1 MHLQPPLPE
10 RLLVDAF
17 DLAGAGLAIVDA
29 AGVMQRVNL
38 AFATAL
44 GYSPAELAGRPFT
57 DFFVEAARASALK
70 VFEAALANGVAS
82 PSHWTLRRGDGS
94 GMEALIAAQALGVD
108 SGRYAICSV
117 VDVSGLAGVEQR
129 LSATLAEQKALLD
142 NALVGILFTHA
153 GSIVRLN
160 ARCAEMFGYRTDELI
175 GRPANMLYPSAA
187 SHAAVARAAEPVLA
201 SGKPYHAE
209 HEARRRD
216 GSLFW
221 IEVDAKPVNAAG
233 EAFQT
238 IWTIRDITDRRR
250 TEAAL
255 ASANR
260 EQQAILDN
268 ASVGVV
274 FMREQHV
281 MRCNRR
287 MAELFGYLPEE
298 LVGQPGSIFY
308 AGDES
313 YALMGRL
320 AGPTLALGRPYQTEF
335 EFQRRDGSPLWCRV
349 SAQAVNPEAPGEGTV
364 WIIDDVTEE
373 RRAAES
379 LHSTLAELEL
389 ILANATVGIVFLRG
403 GIVERCNRR
412 HAEILGY
419 EQAELLGERGGR
431 GFESEAEYERFRGA
445 VLPVMLDGR
454 QIETEVRWRRKRG
467 ERIWVRLS
475 GRLVTPG
482 DPDGGSIWITQDV
495 TAQREAQAA
504 LVRARAE
511 LEQRVHERTADI
523 ESKNVALESEI
534 SERRLAELRLR
545 DHNERLTYH
554 RNRLLELAQ
563 LDKADFDKALD
574 RILGVA
580 VDTLAID
587 RASFWRVTRDGNRI
601 VCEKQYFA
609 ERGPMFSSAGALA
622 LDAEDH
628 PAYFE
633 AMRAKEVIVAP
644 DAIAHPATA
653 SLAESYLVPSGVVST
668 VDIPVWLDGRVV
680 GLVCLEAL
688 RTRRTWQAE
697 DVDFASGVAVM
708 VALALEASQRRN
720 AEEQLRHLAHHDTLT
735 GLPNRH
741 LLQDRLK
748 QALAFAG
755 RNRAKVA
762 VMFLDLDRFKTI
774 NDSLGHI
781 VGDQLLGQVAERLTG
796 ALRAGD
802 TVCRLGG
809 DEFVIV
815 LSNLKL
821 ASDAGTV
828 AGHLLE
834 RIAPPFA
841 IDGRELYVSGSIGIS
856 IYPDDADGPE
866 ALMRNAD
873 TAMYHV
879 KESGR
884 NGFQFFAAT
893 MNAAANRRLAVET
906 ELRAALRRNELEL
919 FYQPIVELETRS
931 VRALEALVRWRHPQ
945 RGLLPPGAFVSIAE
959 ETGLIHQI
967 GHWALGEACA
977 QARLWQD
984 AGYPAVPISVN
995 LSARQF
1001 RERDFSDS
1009 VRAILQRTGLAPS
1022 LLEIEVTEHTLIEQI
1037 DNASGALDALAALGV
1052 QIAIDDFGV
1061 GYSSLSYLKRFAI
1074 DRVKI
1079 DRSFVRNIP
1088 ADADGAAITAAIISM
1103 SKSLKLRVVAEGVE
1117 NEQQLEFLAA
1127 HGCDEVQGYL
1137 FCRPAPAS
1145 EAARLFGAH
1154 GVLGPA

>member
-17 DLAGAGLAIVDA
+17 DLAGTGLAIVDA
-29 AGVMQRVNL
+29 TGTLLRVNR
-38 AFATAL
+38 AFAAAL
-44 GYSPAELAGRPFT
+44 GYLPEELAARPFT
-57 DFFVEAARASALK
+57 DFFVEAARPSARK
-70 VFEAALANGVAS
+70 VFEAALADGVAA
-82 PSHWTLRRGDGS
+82 PGHWTLRRSDGS
-94 GMEALIAAQALGVD
+94 AMEALISVQTLGAD
-108 SGRYAICSV
+108 AGQCAICAV
-117 VDVSGLAGVEQR
+117 VDVSGVAGVEQR

-153 GSIVRLN
+153 GTIVRLN
-160 ARCAEMFGYRTDELI
+160 ARCAEMFGYRPEELI
-175 GRPANMLYPSAA
+175 GRPASMLYPSVA

-201 SGKPYHAE
+201 SGQPYHAE

-216 GSLFW
+216 GALFW

-238 IWTIRDITDRRR
+238 IWTVRDITDRKR
-250 TEAAL
+250 TEEAL
-255 ASANR
+255 AAANR

-274 FMREQHV
+274 FMREQRV

-287 MAELFGYLPEE
+287 MAELFGYAPEE
-298 LVGQPGSIFY
+298 LAGQPGSVFY
-308 AGDES
+308 PSAES

-320 AGPTLALGRPYQTEF
+320 AGPTLALGRPYQAEF
-335 EFQRRDGSPLWCRV
+335 EFQRRDGTPLWCRV
-349 SAQAVNPEAPGEGTV
+349 SAQAVNPETPAEGTV

-373 RRAAES
+373 RRAADS

-389 ILANATVGIVFLRG
+389 ILANATVGIVFLRNG
-403 GIVERCNRR
+403 LVERCNRR
-412 HAEILGY
+412 YAEILGF

-431 GFESEAEYERFRGA
+431 GFESEEDYERFRAA

-482 DPDGGSIWITQDV
+482 EPEGGSIWITQDV

-504 LVRARAE
+504 LARARAE
-511 LEQRVHERTADI
+511 LEQRVRERTADI
-523 ESKNVALESEI
+523 QSKNLALETEI
-534 SERRLAELRLR
+534 TERRLAEERLR
-545 DHNERLTYH
+545 HHNERLTYH

-563 LDKADFDKALD
+563 LDKSDLDKALD

-580 VDTLAID
+580 IDTLAID
-587 RASFWRVTRDGNRI
+587 RASFWRVTREGNRI

-609 ERGPMFSSAGALA
+609 DRGPVFSSTGALA
-622 LDAEDH
+622 LDADDH
-628 PAYFE
+628 PAYFD
-633 AMRAKEVIVAP
+633 ALNAKEVIVAE
-644 DAIAHPATA
+644 DALRHPATT
-653 SLAESYLVPSGVVST
+653 SLSAGYLVPSGVVST
-668 VDIPVWLDGRVV
+668 IDIPVWLDGQVV

-688 RTRRTWQAE
+688 HAQRSWQAE
-697 DVDFASGVAVM
+697 EVDFASGVAVM

-774 NDSLGHI
+774 NDSLGHL

-821 ASDAGTV
+821 ASDAATV

-834 RIAPPFA
+834 RVAPPFA

-856 IYPDDADGPE
+856 VYPDDAETID

-919 FYQPIVELETRS
+919 FYQPIIDLETRR
-931 VRALEALVRWRHPQ
+931 VRALEALVRWRHPG
-945 RGLLPPGAFVSIAE
+945 RGLLPPGAFVTIAE

-977 QARLWQD
+977 QARRWQD
-984 AGYPAVPISVN
+984 DGYPVVPVSVN

-1001 RERDFSDS
+1001 RERDFVDA
-1009 VRAILQRTGLAPS
+1009 VRGILHRTGLAPQ

-1037 DNASGALDALAALGV
+1037 DNASGTLDALAALGV

-1088 ADADGAAITAAIISM
+1088 SDADGAAITAAIISM

-1117 NEQQLEFLAA
+1117 NEQQLEFLAF

-1137 FCRPAPAS
+1137 FCRPVPPLEAP
-1145 EAARLFGAH
+1145 RLFGAN
-1154 GVLGPA
+1154 GAFGYA